1 MIEIA
6 PQCSWPPVEGELAV
20 YDARDGRYH
29 VLNESAAEIWRGIA
43 AGKPAET
50 IAAELA
56 EASHAPVE
64 TVRRDVDAFI
74 AEGIAMGLLLSPPR

>member
-6 PQCSWPPVEGELAV
+6 PQCSWPPVEGEIAV

-43 AGKPAET
+43 AGKSAEA
-50 IAAELA
+50 IASELA
-56 EASHAPVE
+56 ETNRARLE

-74 AEGIAMGLLLSPPR
+74 AEGVAIGLLVSPPQ